1 MFRQGTQRVFPGSY
15 YSVRSGNL
23 GLALAYFLNPWSLGV
38 LLQALMIVHFF
49 RNRPEGYWFWVI
61 VFLGPIGAAVYFFV
75 EVLPGF
81 NWKMPVFER
90 WERARRREW
99 LEKLV
104 SESPSQEA
112 LCELALIR
120 GKDGD
125 HVRAIELYGQALRRD
140 PEDSESL
147 YGRGLSAMETGDY
160 ASAVKDLTALA
171 KAEPSYRL
179 QEGNLALAEA
189 YEGLGEP
196 DKASQVYRSILKR
209 TQVSQAYF
217 CLGRLLANQG
227 EIGQAREMMQ
237 EIIMKQA
244 VLPRYLRRLERPWV
258 WRARKFLK
266 MLSEPPKNAA
276 Q

>member
-1 MFRQGTQRVFPGSY
+1 M
-15 YSVRSGNL
+15 
-23 GLALAYFLNPWSLGV
+23 
-38 LLQALMIVHFF
+38 MVHFI

-61 VFLGPIGAAVYFFV
+61 IFLGPIGAAVYFFV

-81 NWKMPVFER
+81 NWKLPVFER
-90 WERARRREW
+90 WERGRRREW

-104 SESPSQEA
+104 SESPSQGA
-112 LCELALIR
+112 LCELAWIR
-120 GKDGD
+120 AKDGD
-125 HVRAIELYGQALRRD
+125 HARAIELYNEALRRD
-140 PEDSESL
+140 PEDLESL
-147 YGRGLSAMETGDY
+147 FGRGLSAMETGDY
-160 ASAVKDLTALA
+160 ASAVKDLTTLTQ
-171 KAEPSYRL
+171 AEPNYKL

-196 DKASQVYRSILKR
+196 DKAAQVYRSILKR
-209 TQVSQAYF
+209 TEVSQAYF

-237 EIIMKQA
+237 EIIMKQSG
-244 VLPRYLRRLERPWV
+244 VPRHLRRRERPWV

-266 MLSEPPKNAA
+266 MLSAPPKNAA

>member
-1 MFRQGTQRVFPGSY
+1 
-15 YSVRSGNL
+15 
-23 GLALAYFLNPWSLGV
+23 
-38 LLQALMIVHFF
+38 MIVHFI

-61 VFLGPIGAAVYFFV
+61 VFLGPIGAVVYFFV

-112 LCELALIR
+112 LCELAWIR
-120 GKDGD
+120 AKDGD
-125 HVRAIELYGQALRRD
+125 HDRAIELYGQALRRD
-140 PEDSESL
+140 PEDIESL
-147 YGRGLSAMETGDY
+147 YGRGLSAMETEDY
-160 ASAVKDLTALA
+160 ASAVTDLTALA
-171 KAEPSYRL
+171 KAEPGYKQ

-189 YEGLGEP
+189 HEGLDEP
-196 DKASQVYRSILKR
+196 DKAAQVYRSILKR
-209 TQVSQAYF
+209 AQVSQAYF

-244 VLPRYLRRLERPWV
+244 GLPRYLRRRERLWF
-258 WRARKFLK
+258 WRARRFLK
-266 MLSEPPKNAA
+266 MLSASPKNAV
-276 Q
+276 